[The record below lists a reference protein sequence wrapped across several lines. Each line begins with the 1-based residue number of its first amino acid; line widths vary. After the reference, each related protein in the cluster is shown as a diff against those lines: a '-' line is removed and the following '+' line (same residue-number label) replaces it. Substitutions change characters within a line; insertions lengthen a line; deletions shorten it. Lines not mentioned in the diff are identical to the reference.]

1 MTPSLATPIVVGLGV
16 AGALVVVWVVAGRP
30 RVWVWLPW
38 VVGAVVAIGWWLLGR
53 MARPVPPARPL
64 ERTAEDLAR
73 RTEARANT
81 AATERAEASD
91 AAIVA
96 DVGPPAK
103 TREERRAQ
111 IRRLIEGAQRKDS

>member
-1 MTPSLATPIVVGLGV
+1 MTPELAASLGLGLLV
-16 AGALVVVWVVAGRP
+16 AAALVVAWVVAGRP
-30 RVWVWLPW
+30 RVWAWLPW
-38 VVGAVVAIGWWLLGR
+38 VVGAGVAVGAWALR
-53 MARPVPPARPL
+53 TAMRPAPKPAAPD
-64 ERTAEDLAR
+64 RTAEAVVR

-96 DVGPPAK
+96 DVGPPAQ

-111 IRRLIEGAQRKDS
+111 IRRLIEGAARKDS